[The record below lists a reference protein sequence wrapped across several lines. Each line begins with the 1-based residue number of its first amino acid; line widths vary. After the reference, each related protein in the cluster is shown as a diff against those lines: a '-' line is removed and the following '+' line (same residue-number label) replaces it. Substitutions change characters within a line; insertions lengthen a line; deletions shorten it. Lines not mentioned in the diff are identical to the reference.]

1 MKQVAVL
8 VIAVAVLAACQTVPV
23 PQREGRIRAVVDII
37 TTAPVEEVV
46 TYSQTPFA
54 FDSELLVLDS
64 DLDLLWTGLRSAG
77 FDLEDAEILQ
87 IDPVTEN
94 SYSEFAVSYE
104 MRTFFEEYLSAD
116 AAVVRVRNGSGEYLL
131 LLDDSRNRTPLL
143 YGMKGPLL

>member
-8 VIAVAVLAACQTVPV
+8 TIVAVVLAACQTVPV

-37 TTAPVEEVV
+37 TTSPVEEVV
-46 TYSQTPFA
+46 AYSQTPFA
-54 FDSELLVLDS
+54 FDSELLVLES
-64 DLDLLWTGLRSAG
+64 DLDLLWTRLRAAG
-77 FDLEDAEILQ
+77 FDLKDAEILQ
-87 IDPVTEN
+87 IDPITEN
-94 SYSEFAVSYE
+94 SYAEFAVSYE

-116 AAVVRVRNGSGEYLL
+116 GAVVRVRNGSGEYLL